1 MRNPATKAKGLLK
14 TGLYRTRIEN
24 VGIGY
29 TVDQCTVGDLLG
41 IVGSVDNLESVGE
54 HLTTCC

>member
-1 MRNPATKAKGLLK
+1 M
-14 TGLYRTRIEN
+14 
-24 VGIGY
+24 GIGY